1 MPHPLLHTFTTAG
14 YLPWL
19 EVLLESAW
27 LHSGDRLD
35 IRVDAM
41 NLADADVARLRE
53 RYPNLDLRNQHLSDS
68 EIAPMIGITEDRLA
82 AWKTEI
88 EDARVTDRNFLYKV
102 FISVNQRYRAM
113 DGVIA
118 EAKAAGYDAL
128 IHADADLYVRAD
140 LTQSALAEEIMRH
153 DLSLYINDS
162 LVALQHHRKV
172 LGAFLC
178 FNLRGNIDS
187 FVETWMA
194 EIDRVPFLNRWK
206 GYGQSALFY
215 AINRAGEVN
224 VFDLN
229 EITGRFR
236 PSRRF
241 EEDADIWFGS
251 NTRALSTRI
260 KKKLRLRGTLSGGAE
275 SRRRCRQD
283 LEQQELVHGG
293 NE

>member
-1 MPHPLLHTFTTAG
+1 MPHHLLHTFTTAG

-27 LHSGDRLD
+27 LHSGERLD

-41 NLADADVARLRE
+41 NLADGDVSRLRE
-53 RYPNLDLRNQHLSDS
+53 TYPHLDLRNQHLSDAD
-68 EIAPMIGITEDRLA
+68 IAAMIGIAEERLS
-82 AWKTEI
+82 AWKAEI

-113 DGVIA
+113 DEVIA
-118 EAKAAGYDAL
+118 DAKAAGYDAL

-140 LTQSALAEEIMRH
+140 LTRSALAEEIMHH
-153 DLSLYINDS
+153 DLSLYVNDS
-162 LVALQHHRKV
+162 LVALQHHRNV

-187 FVETWMA
+187 FVNTWMA

-215 AINRAGEVN
+215 AINRAKDVD

-229 EITGRFR
+229 AIADRFR

-241 EEDADIWFGS
+241 EEDAHIWFGS
-251 NTRALSTRI
+251 NTRSLSTRI

-283 LEQQELVHGG
+283 LSRQEMPHGR
-293 NE
+293 NQ